1 MLRRSFKS
9 ATTRAKLSPSFRQHD
24 LRHRWVT
31 IRANAGEPMPDV
43 QYEAGHAQIATT
55 MLYYKQS
62 PVHLRRP
69 LTDTLTGD
77 GLARASWRTRL
88 EPLESSGFSL

>member
-69 LTDTLTGD
+69 LMDTLPLTGSR
-77 GLARASWRTRL
+77 GRHGTHV
-88 EPLESSGFSL
+88 